1 MFKLEMFNL
10 MNLVNQTETRDF
22 LVFDCADLIDKINRL
37 IDNNLDEY
45 SFCEMILS
53 IWLKE
58 LKMIKDIIN
67 ELNKSNSSNYKLDLL
82 KKYQVDSVFK
92 KLLELTYNR
101 NKYNFNISKN
111 YIVQNSK
118 FLNVHGNKNIEDVL
132 TEIETLG
139 SSGIRGNKTH
149 EFVDELL
156 KNLDSENKEILLNV
170 LGRDLK
176 IGLNIK
182 NINKVFKNLIP
193 KPNYMRCAVL
203 SEKTLKKIKFPAF
216 IQLKMDGTYREIHVA
231 DGQVT
236 GKTRSG
242 EEYFN
247 PVLFK
252 EMMNFPNG
260 YYTGELTIDGESRFT
275 GNGLINSLNPPYEKI
290 NFTVWDYLTDDDYL
304 EKTKRPYEL
313 RFNTLKDILENHS
326 ERVKLV
332 PNYEVNSID
341 EALKHVSDWM
351 EQGLEGGVLK
361 DKQNCFKNGTSGTQL
376 KIKLKVDA
384 EMRITGFT
392 EGTVGTKREGKIGA
406 IQFSNDEGTVKG
418 QCSGFSDA
426 ELDEFTKNKDNL
438 IGKIISVEF
447 NDIVKSENN
456 DYYALSHP
464 RFIEIRND
472 KEESDTLEKVIQLRD
487 MAKRLI

>member
-1 MFKLEMFNL
+1 ML
-10 MNLVNQTETRDF
+10 
-22 LVFDCADLIDKINRL
+22 
-37 IDNNLDEY
+37 
-45 SFCEMILS
+45 
-53 IWLKE
+53 
-58 LKMIKDIIN
+58 KDILN
-67 ELNKSNSSNYKLDLL
+67 ELNESNSSNYKLDIL
-82 KKYQVDSVFK
+82 KKYKDNSELK

-101 NKYNFNISKN
+101 NKYNFNVSKN
-111 YIVQNSK
+111 CIIKDNPNILESNGSK
-118 FLNVHGNKNIEDVL
+118 
-132 TEIETLG
+132 T
-139 SSGIRGNKTH
+139 
-149 EFVDELL
+149 VDELL
-156 KNLDSENKEILLNV
+156 SALEILGEGTIRGNEAHQFVCNHLKCLDNDNKEIFLNV

-176 IGLNIK
+176 IGLNVK
-182 NINKVFKNLIP
+182 SINKVFKNLIP

-203 SEKTLKKIKFPAF
+203 SEKTLKKINFPAF

-252 EMMNFPNG
+252 EMENFPNG

-290 NFTVWDYLTDDDYL
+290 TFTVWDYLTDDDYL
-304 EKTKRPYEL
+304 EKTKTPYYS
-313 RFNTLKDILENHS
+313 RFESLSNIIEKHKSN
-326 ERVKLV
+326 RVKLV
-332 PNYEVNSID
+332 PNHEVNSID
-341 EALKHVSDWM
+341 EALKYVSDWM

-361 DKQNCFKNGTSGTQL
+361 DKNNVFKNGTSGTQL

-392 EGTVGTKREGKIGA
+392 DGTIGTKREGKIGA
-406 IQFSNDEGTVKG
+406 IQFSNDEGTIKG
-418 QCSGFSDA
+418 QCSGFSDE
-426 ELDEFTKNKDNL
+426 ELDLFTKNKDNL
-438 IGKIISVEF
+438 IGRIISVEF
-447 NDIVKSENN
+447 NDLVKSENN

-472 KEESDTLEKVIQLRD
+472 KDETDTLEKVIQLRD
-487 MAKRLI
+487 MAKSL

>member
-1 MFKLEMFNL
+1 ML
-10 MNLVNQTETRDF
+10 
-22 LVFDCADLIDKINRL
+22 
-37 IDNNLDEY
+37 
-45 SFCEMILS
+45 
-53 IWLKE
+53 
-58 LKMIKDIIN
+58 KDILN
-67 ELNKSNSSNYKLDLL
+67 ELNESNSSNYKLDIL
-82 KKYQVDSVFK
+82 KKYKDNSELK

-101 NKYNFNISKN
+101 NKYNFNVSKN
-111 YIVQNSK
+111 CIIKDNPSILESNGSK
-118 FLNVHGNKNIEDVL
+118 
-132 TEIETLG
+132 T
-139 SSGIRGNKTH
+139 
-149 EFVDELL
+149 VDELL
-156 KNLDSENKEILLNV
+156 SALEILGGGTIRGNEAHQFVCNHLKCLDNDNKEIFLNV

-176 IGLNIK
+176 IGLNVK
-182 NINKVFKNLIP
+182 SINKVFKNLIP

-203 SEKTLKKIKFPAF
+203 SEKTLKKINFPAF

-231 DGQVT
+231 DGQVS

-242 EEYFN
+242 EEYLN

-252 EMMNFPNG
+252 EMENFPNG
-260 YYTGELTIDGESRFT
+260 FYTGELTIEGESRFT

-290 NFTVWDYLTDDDYL
+290 TFTVWDYLTDEDYL
-304 EKTKRPYEL
+304 EKSKTPYYS
-313 RFNTLKDILENHS
+313 RFESLSDIIEKHGSN
-326 ERVKLV
+326 RVKLV

-341 EALKHVSDWM
+341 EALKYVSDWM

-472 KEESDTLEKVIQLRD
+472 KEDTDTLEKVIQLRD
-487 MAKRLI
+487 MAKHL

>member
-1 MFKLEMFNL
+1 ML
-10 MNLVNQTETRDF
+10 
-22 LVFDCADLIDKINRL
+22 
-37 IDNNLDEY
+37 
-45 SFCEMILS
+45 
-53 IWLKE
+53 
-58 LKMIKDIIN
+58 KDILN
-67 ELNKSNSSNYKLDLL
+67 ELNESNSSNYKLDIL
-82 KKYQVDSVFK
+82 KKYKDNSELK

-101 NKYNFNISKN
+101 NKYNFNVSKN
-111 YIVQNSK
+111 CIIKDNPSILESNGSK
-118 FLNVHGNKNIEDVL
+118 
-132 TEIETLG
+132 T
-139 SSGIRGNKTH
+139 
-149 EFVDELL
+149 VDELL
-156 KNLDSENKEILLNV
+156 SALEILGEGTIRGNEAHQFVCNHLKCLDNDNKEIFLNV

-176 IGLNIK
+176 IGLNVK
-182 NINKVFKNLIP
+182 SINKVFKNLIP

-231 DGQVT
+231 DGQVS

-252 EMMNFPNG
+252 EMENFPNG
-260 YYTGELTIDGESRFT
+260 FYTGELTIEGESRFT

-290 NFTVWDYLTDDDYL
+290 TFTVWDYLTDEDYL
-304 EKTKRPYEL
+304 EKSKTPYYS
-313 RFNTLKDILENHS
+313 RFESLSDIIEKHKSN
-326 ERVKLV
+326 RVKLV
-332 PNYEVNSID
+332 PNHEVNSID
-341 EALKHVSDWM
+341 EALKYVSDWM

-361 DKQNCFKNGTSGTQL
+361 DKNNVFKNGTSGTQL

-392 EGTVGTKREGKIGA
+392 DGTIGTKREGKIGA
-406 IQFSNDEGTVKG
+406 IQFSNDEGTIKG
-418 QCSGFSDA
+418 QCSGFSDE
-426 ELDEFTKNKDNL
+426 ELDLFTKNKDNL

-472 KEESDTLEKVIQLRD
+472 KDETDTLEKVIQLRD
-487 MAKRLI
+487 MAKGLK

>member
-1 MFKLEMFNL
+1 ML
-10 MNLVNQTETRDF
+10 
-22 LVFDCADLIDKINRL
+22 
-37 IDNNLDEY
+37 
-45 SFCEMILS
+45 
-53 IWLKE
+53 
-58 LKMIKDIIN
+58 KDILN
-67 ELNKSNSSNYKLDLL
+67 ELNESNSSNYKLDVL
-82 KKYQVDSVFK
+82 KKYKDNSELK

-101 NKYNFNISKN
+101 NKYNFNVSKN
-111 YIVQNSK
+111 CIIKDNPSILESNGSK
-118 FLNVHGNKNIEDVL
+118 
-132 TEIETLG
+132 T
-139 SSGIRGNKTH
+139 
-149 EFVDELL
+149 VDELL
-156 KNLDSENKEILLNV
+156 SALEILGEGTIRGNEAHQFVCNHLKCLDNDNKEIFLNV

-176 IGLNIK
+176 IGLNVK
-182 NINKVFKNLIP
+182 SINKIFKNLIP

-203 SEKTLKKIKFPAF
+203 SEKTLKKINFPAF

-231 DGQVT
+231 DGQVS

-242 EEYFN
+242 EEYSN

-252 EMMNFPNG
+252 EMENFPNG
-260 YYTGELTIDGESRFT
+260 FYTGELTIEGESRFT

-290 NFTVWDYLTDDDYL
+290 TFTVWDYLTDEDYL
-304 EKTKRPYEL
+304 EKSKTPYYS
-313 RFNTLKDILENHS
+313 RFESLSDIIEKHKSNK
-326 ERVKLV
+326 VKLV

-426 ELDEFTKNKDNL
+426 ELDEFTKNKDSL

-472 KEESDTLEKVIQLRD
+472 KDETDTLEKVIQLRD
-487 MAKRLI
+487 MAKRL

>member
-1 MFKLEMFNL
+1 ML
-10 MNLVNQTETRDF
+10 
-22 LVFDCADLIDKINRL
+22 
-37 IDNNLDEY
+37 
-45 SFCEMILS
+45 
-53 IWLKE
+53 
-58 LKMIKDIIN
+58 KDILN
-67 ELNKSNSSNYKLDLL
+67 ELNESNSSNYKLDIL
-82 KKYQVDSVFK
+82 KKYKDNSELK

-101 NKYNFNISKN
+101 NKYNFNVSKN
-111 YIVQNSK
+111 CIIRDNPSILESNGSK
-118 FLNVHGNKNIEDVL
+118 TIDELL
-132 TEIETLG
+132 SALEILG
-139 SSGIRGNKTH
+139 GGTIRGNEAH
-149 EFVDELL
+149 QFVCNHL
-156 KNLDSENKEILLNV
+156 KHLDNDNKGIFLNV

-176 IGLNIK
+176 IGLNVK
-182 NINKVFKNLIP
+182 SINKVFKNLIQ

-203 SEKTLKKIKFPAF
+203 SEKTLKKINFPAF

-252 EMMNFPNG
+252 EMENFPNG

-290 NFTVWDYLTDDDYL
+290 TFTVWDYLTDEDYL
-304 EKTKRPYEL
+304 EKTKTPYYS
-313 RFNTLKDILENHS
+313 RFESLSDIIEKHNS
-326 ERVKLV
+326 NRVKLV
-332 PNYEVNSID
+332 PNHEVNSID
-341 EALKHVSDWM
+341 EALKYVSDWM

-361 DKQNCFKNGTSGTQL
+361 DKNNVFKNGTSGTQL

-392 EGTVGTKREGKIGA
+392 DGTIGTKREGKIGA
-406 IQFSNDEGTVKG
+406 IQFSNDEGTIKG
-418 QCSGFSDA
+418 QCSGFSDE
-426 ELDEFTKNKDNL
+426 ELDLFTKNKDNL
-438 IGKIISVEF
+438 IGRIISVEF

-472 KEESDTLEKVIQLRD
+472 KDETDTLEKVIQLRD
-487 MAKRLI
+487 MAKGLK

>member
-1 MFKLEMFNL
+1 ML
-10 MNLVNQTETRDF
+10 
-22 LVFDCADLIDKINRL
+22 
-37 IDNNLDEY
+37 
-45 SFCEMILS
+45 
-53 IWLKE
+53 
-58 LKMIKDIIN
+58 KDILN
-67 ELNKSNSSNYKLDLL
+67 ELNESNSSNYKLDIL
-82 KKYQVDSVFK
+82 KKYKDNSELK

-101 NKYNFNISKN
+101 NKYNFNVSKN
-111 YIVQNSK
+111 CIIKDNPSILESNGSK
-118 FLNVHGNKNIEDVL
+118 TVDNLL
-132 TEIETLG
+132 SALEILG
-139 SSGIRGNKTH
+139 EGTIRGNEAH
-149 EFVDELL
+149 QFVCNHL
-156 KNLDSENKEILLNV
+156 KCLDNDNKEIFLNV

-176 IGLNIK
+176 IGLNVK
-182 NINKVFKNLIP
+182 SINKVFKNLIP

-203 SEKTLKKIKFPAF
+203 SEKTLKKINFPAF

-231 DGQVT
+231 DGQVS

-252 EMMNFPNG
+252 EMENFPNG
-260 YYTGELTIDGESRFT
+260 FYTGELTIEGESRFT

-290 NFTVWDYLTDDDYL
+290 TFTVWDYLTDEDYL
-304 EKTKRPYEL
+304 EKSKTPYYS
-313 RFNTLKDILENHS
+313 RFESLSDIIEKHESN
-326 ERVKLV
+326 RVKLV
-332 PNYEVNSID
+332 PNHEVNSID
-341 EALKHVSDWM
+341 EALKYVSDWM

-361 DKQNCFKNGTSGTQL
+361 DKNNVFKNGTSGTQL

-392 EGTVGTKREGKIGA
+392 DGTIGTKREGKIGA
-406 IQFSNDEGTVKG
+406 IQFSNDEGTIKG
-418 QCSGFSDA
+418 QCSGFSDE
-426 ELDEFTKNKDNL
+426 ELDLFTKNKDNL

-472 KEESDTLEKVIQLRD
+472 KDETDTLEKVIQLRD
-487 MAKRLI
+487 MAKGLK

>member
-1 MFKLEMFNL
+1 ML
-10 MNLVNQTETRDF
+10 
-22 LVFDCADLIDKINRL
+22 
-37 IDNNLDEY
+37 
-45 SFCEMILS
+45 
-53 IWLKE
+53 
-58 LKMIKDIIN
+58 KDILN
-67 ELNKSNSSNYKLDLL
+67 ELNESNSSNYKLDIL
-82 KKYQVDSVFK
+82 KKYKDNSELK

-101 NKYNFNISKN
+101 NKYNFNVSKN
-111 YIVQNSK
+111 CIIKDNPSILESNGSK
-118 FLNVHGNKNIEDVL
+118 SVD
-132 TEIETLG
+132 EILSALEILG
-139 SSGIRGNKTH
+139 EGTIRGNEAH
-149 EFVDELL
+149 QFVCNHL
-156 KNLDSENKEILLNV
+156 KCLDNDNKEIFLNV

-176 IGLNIK
+176 IGLNVK
-182 NINKVFKNLIP
+182 SINKVFKNLIP

-252 EMMNFPNG
+252 EMENFPNG

-290 NFTVWDYLTDDDYL
+290 TFTVWDYLTDDDYL
-304 EKTKRPYEL
+304 EKSKTPYYS
-313 RFNTLKDILENHS
+313 RFESLSDIIEKHNS
-326 ERVKLV
+326 NRVKLV
-332 PNYEVNSID
+332 PNHEVNSID
-341 EALKHVSDWM
+341 EALKYVSDWM

-361 DKQNCFKNGTSGTQL
+361 DKNNVFKNGTSGTQL

-392 EGTVGTKREGKIGA
+392 DGTIGTKREGKIGA
-406 IQFSNDEGTVKG
+406 IQFSNDEGTIKG
-418 QCSGFSDA
+418 QCSGFSDE
-426 ELDEFTKNKDNL
+426 ELDLFTKNKDNL
-438 IGKIISVEF
+438 IGRIISVEF

-472 KEESDTLEKVIQLRD
+472 KDETDTLEKVIQLRD
-487 MAKRLI
+487 MAKSL

>member
-1 MFKLEMFNL
+1 ML
-10 MNLVNQTETRDF
+10 
-22 LVFDCADLIDKINRL
+22 
-37 IDNNLDEY
+37 
-45 SFCEMILS
+45 
-53 IWLKE
+53 
-58 LKMIKDIIN
+58 KDILN
-67 ELNKSNSSNYKLDLL
+67 ELNESNSSNYKLDIL
-82 KKYQVDSVFK
+82 KKYKDNSELK

-101 NKYNFNISKN
+101 NKYNFNVSKN
-111 YIVQNSK
+111 CIIKDNPNILESNGSK
-118 FLNVHGNKNIEDVL
+118 
-132 TEIETLG
+132 T
-139 SSGIRGNKTH
+139 
-149 EFVDELL
+149 VDELL
-156 KNLDSENKEILLNV
+156 SALEILGEGTIRGNEAHQFVCNHLKCLDNDNKEIFLNV

-176 IGLNIK
+176 IGLNVK
-182 NINKVFKNLIP
+182 SINKVFKNLIP

-203 SEKTLKKIKFPAF
+203 SEKTLKKINFPAF

-252 EMMNFPNG
+252 EMENFPNG

-290 NFTVWDYLTDDDYL
+290 TFTVWDYLTDDDYL
-304 EKTKRPYEL
+304 EKSKTPYYS
-313 RFNTLKDILENHS
+313 RFESLSDIIEKHKSN
-326 ERVKLV
+326 RVKLV
-332 PNYEVNSID
+332 PNHEVNSID
-341 EALKHVSDWM
+341 EALKYVSDWM

-361 DKQNCFKNGTSGTQL
+361 DKNNVFKNGTSGTQL

-392 EGTVGTKREGKIGA
+392 DGTIGTKREGKIGA
-406 IQFSNDEGTVKG
+406 IQFSNDEGTIKG
-418 QCSGFSDA
+418 QCSGFSDE
-426 ELDEFTKNKDNL
+426 ELDLFTKNKDNL

-447 NDIVKSENN
+447 NDLVKSENN

-472 KEESDTLEKVIQLRD
+472 KDETDTLEKVIQLRD
-487 MAKRLI
+487 MAKSL

>member
-1 MFKLEMFNL
+1 ML
-10 MNLVNQTETRDF
+10 
-22 LVFDCADLIDKINRL
+22 
-37 IDNNLDEY
+37 
-45 SFCEMILS
+45 
-53 IWLKE
+53 
-58 LKMIKDIIN
+58 KDILN
-67 ELNKSNSSNYKLDLL
+67 ELNKSNSSNYKLDVL
-82 KKYQVDSVFK
+82 KKYQDDSVFK
-92 KLLELTYNR
+92 RLLELTYNR
-101 NKYNFNISKN
+101 NKYNFNVSKN
-111 YIVQNSK
+111 CIIKDNPGILESNGSK
-118 FLNVHGNKNIEDVL
+118 TIDELL
-132 TEIETLG
+132 SALEILG
-139 SSGIRGNKTH
+139 GGIIRGNEAH
-149 EFVDELL
+149 QVVCNYL
-156 KNLDSENKEILLNV
+156 KCLDNDNKEIFLNV

-176 IGLNIK
+176 IGLNVK
-182 NINKVFKNLIP
+182 SINKVFKNLIP

-203 SEKTLKKIKFPAF
+203 SEKTLKKINFPAF

-290 NFTVWDYLTDDDYL
+290 TFTVWDYLTDDDYL
-304 EKTKRPYEL
+304 EKTKTPYYS
-313 RFNTLKDILENHS
+313 RFESLSDIIEKHESN
-326 ERVKLV
+326 RVKLV

-341 EALKHVSDWM
+341 EALKYVSEWM
-351 EQGLEGGVLK
+351 EHGLEGGVLK
-361 DKQNCFKNGTSGTQL
+361 DKQNFFKNGTSGTQL

-472 KEESDTLEKVIQLRD
+472 KDETDTLEKVIQLRD
-487 MAKRLI
+487 MAKRL

>member
-1 MFKLEMFNL
+1 ML
-10 MNLVNQTETRDF
+10 
-22 LVFDCADLIDKINRL
+22 
-37 IDNNLDEY
+37 
-45 SFCEMILS
+45 
-53 IWLKE
+53 
-58 LKMIKDIIN
+58 KDILN
-67 ELNKSNSSNYKLDLL
+67 ELNESNSSNYKLDIL
-82 KKYQVDSVFK
+82 KKYKDNSELK

-101 NKYNFNISKN
+101 NKYNFNVSKN
-111 YIVQNSK
+111 CIIKDNPNILESNGSK
-118 FLNVHGNKNIEDVL
+118 
-132 TEIETLG
+132 T
-139 SSGIRGNKTH
+139 
-149 EFVDELL
+149 VDELL
-156 KNLDSENKEILLNV
+156 SALEILGEGTIRGNEAHQFVCNHLKCLDNDNKEIFLNV

-176 IGLNIK
+176 IGLNVK
-182 NINKVFKNLIP
+182 SINKVFKNLIP

-252 EMMNFPNG
+252 EMENFPNG

-290 NFTVWDYLTDDDYL
+290 TFTVWDYLTDDDYL
-304 EKTKRPYEL
+304 EKSKTPYYS
-313 RFNTLKDILENHS
+313 RFESLSDIIEKHNS
-326 ERVKLV
+326 NRVKLV
-332 PNYEVNSID
+332 PNHEVNSID
-341 EALKHVSDWM
+341 EALKYVSDWM

-361 DKQNCFKNGTSGTQL
+361 DKNNVFKNGTSGTQL

-392 EGTVGTKREGKIGA
+392 DGTIGTKREGKIGA
-406 IQFSNDEGTVKG
+406 IQFSNDEGTIKG
-418 QCSGFSDA
+418 QCSGFSDE
-426 ELDEFTKNKDNL
+426 ELDLFTKNKDNL

-447 NDIVKSENN
+447 NDLVKSENN

-472 KEESDTLEKVIQLRD
+472 KDETDTLDKVIQLRD
-487 MAKRLI
+487 MAKSL

>member
-1 MFKLEMFNL
+1 ML
-10 MNLVNQTETRDF
+10 
-22 LVFDCADLIDKINRL
+22 
-37 IDNNLDEY
+37 
-45 SFCEMILS
+45 
-53 IWLKE
+53 
-58 LKMIKDIIN
+58 KDILN
-67 ELNKSNSSNYKLDLL
+67 ELNESNSSNYKLDIL
-82 KKYQVDSVFK
+82 KKYKDNSELK

-101 NKYNFNISKN
+101 NKYNFNVSKN
-111 YIVQNSK
+111 CIIKDNPSILESNGSK
-118 FLNVHGNKNIEDVL
+118 TVDNLL
-132 TEIETLG
+132 STLEILG
-139 SSGIRGNKTH
+139 GGTIRGNEAH
-149 EFVDELL
+149 QFVCNHL
-156 KNLDSENKEILLNV
+156 KCLDNDNKEIFLNV

-176 IGLNIK
+176 IGLNVK
-182 NINKVFKNLIP
+182 SINKVFKNLIP

-203 SEKTLKKIKFPAF
+203 SEKTLKKINFPAF

-252 EMMNFPNG
+252 EMENFPNG
-260 YYTGELTIDGESRFT
+260 FYTGELTIEGESRFT

-290 NFTVWDYLTDDDYL
+290 TFTVWDYLTDEDYL
-304 EKTKRPYEL
+304 EKSKTPYYS
-313 RFNTLKDILENHS
+313 RFESLSDIIEKHKSN
-326 ERVKLV
+326 RVKLV
-332 PNYEVNSID
+332 PNHEVNSID
-341 EALKHVSDWM
+341 EALKYVSDWM

-361 DKQNCFKNGTSGTQL
+361 DKNNVFKNGTSGTQL

-392 EGTVGTKREGKIGA
+392 DGTIGTKREGKIGA
-406 IQFSNDEGTVKG
+406 IQFSNDEGTIKG
-418 QCSGFSDA
+418 QCSGFSDE
-426 ELDEFTKNKDNL
+426 ELDLFTKNKDNL
-438 IGKIISVEF
+438 IGRIISVEF

-472 KEESDTLEKVIQLRD
+472 KDETDTLEKVIQLRD
-487 MAKRLI
+487 MAKSL

>member
-1 MFKLEMFNL
+1 ML
-10 MNLVNQTETRDF
+10 
-22 LVFDCADLIDKINRL
+22 
-37 IDNNLDEY
+37 
-45 SFCEMILS
+45 
-53 IWLKE
+53 
-58 LKMIKDIIN
+58 KDILN
-67 ELNKSNSSNYKLDLL
+67 ELNESNSSNYKLDIL
-82 KKYQVDSVFK
+82 KKYKDNSELK

-101 NKYNFNISKN
+101 NKYNFNVSKN
-111 YIVQNSK
+111 CIIKDNPNILESNGSK
-118 FLNVHGNKNIEDVL
+118 
-132 TEIETLG
+132 T
-139 SSGIRGNKTH
+139 
-149 EFVDELL
+149 VDELL
-156 KNLDSENKEILLNV
+156 SALEILGEGTIRGNEAHQFVCNHLKCLDNDNKEIFLNV

-176 IGLNIK
+176 IGLNVK
-182 NINKVFKNLIP
+182 SINKVFKNLIP

-203 SEKTLKKIKFPAF
+203 SEKTLKKINFPAF

-252 EMMNFPNG
+252 EMENFPNG
-260 YYTGELTIDGESRFT
+260 YYTGELTIEGESRFT

-290 NFTVWDYLTDDDYL
+290 TFTVWDYLTDDDYL
-304 EKTKRPYEL
+304 EKSKTPYYS
-313 RFNTLKDILENHS
+313 RFESLSDIIEKHKSN
-326 ERVKLV
+326 RVKLV
-332 PNYEVNSID
+332 PNHEVNSID
-341 EALKHVSDWM
+341 EALKYVSDWM

-361 DKQNCFKNGTSGTQL
+361 DKNNVFKNGTSGTQL

-392 EGTVGTKREGKIGA
+392 DGTIGTKRESKIGA
-406 IQFSNDEGTVKG
+406 IQVSNDEGTIKG
-418 QCSGFSDA
+418 QCSGFSDE
-426 ELDEFTKNKDNL
+426 ELDLFTKNKDNL
-438 IGKIISVEF
+438 IGRIISVEF

-472 KEESDTLEKVIQLRD
+472 KDETDTLEKVIQLRD
-487 MAKRLI
+487 MAKSL